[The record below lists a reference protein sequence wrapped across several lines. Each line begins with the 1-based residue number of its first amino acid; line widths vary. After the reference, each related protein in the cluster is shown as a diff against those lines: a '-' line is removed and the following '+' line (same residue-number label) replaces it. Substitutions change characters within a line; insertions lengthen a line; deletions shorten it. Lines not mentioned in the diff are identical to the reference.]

1 MIGQGRLSDRR
12 WKKTVKLALAN
23 ALLNDEAPSPRH
35 LGVARWTLW
44 TEPDEETQIRNT
56 VLGLTDPVASDV
68 LDCEALLADLKVKG
82 VNLGGMKLQERAEV
96 AGKSRKLM
104 GRVDKIIGSPDA
116 KAYVARLTAVKNEAN
131 NLVTQVLDLMANPTG
146 GL

>member
-1 MIGQGRLSDRR
+1 M
-12 WKKTVKLALAN
+12 
-23 ALLNDEAPSPRH
+23 
-35 LGVARWTLW
+35 
-44 TEPDEETQIRNT
+44 
-56 VLGLTDPVASDV
+56 GLTDPVASDV
-68 LDCEALLADLKVKG
+68 LDCEALLADLKAKG

>member
-1 MIGQGRLSDRR
+1 M
-12 WKKTVKLALAN
+12 
-23 ALLNDEAPSPRH
+23 
-35 LGVARWTLW
+35 
-44 TEPDEETQIRNT
+44 
-56 VLGLTDPVASDV
+56 
-68 LDCEALLADLKVKG
+68 
-82 VNLGGMKLQERAEV
+82 

-104 GRVDKIIGSPDA
+104 GRVDKIIGSQDA